1 MEKDLKNSSYCE
13 TQGNGDN
20 KVSNRGDLNNN
31 EAINSFIIVDNSKS
45 TTNYT
50 YTATNNV
57 VTNNGIIKNLNITD
71 NFNNGDNIVST
82 SIVNV
87 GLDCYADSHMDR
99 RGNNMD
105 INLAGVAVNRVRLP
119 GQL

>member
-1 MEKDLKNSSYCE
+1 MEKDLKNSSYCK
-13 TQGNGDN
+13 TPVDDNN

-31 EAINSFIIVDNSKS
+31 GAINSFIVVDNTKS

-50 YTATNNV
+50 YAAINNV
-57 VTNNGIIKNLNITD
+57 VPNNGIIKNLNITD
-71 NFNNGDNIVST
+71 NFNNGDNIVSI

-87 GLDCYADSHMDR
+87 GLDCSAASHMDK
-99 RGNNMD
+99 RGNNLD
-105 INLAGVAVNRVRLP
+105 INLVRLP